1 MKFVARFVVLVS
13 FAFSLGIQPSVAAGE
28 DVKLI
33 RQSPLWATKNQSL
46 QLVVQSDVALQ
57 DLSLHISQ
65 SPLVGRSSLDS
76 YRDGTLNLT
85 FQRLQNITTTS
96 SGNQTTITVTRLS
109 LPQSG
114 VYVVDLREGEV
125 SVLSSLL
132 SYFNNTSITKLNTVV
147 LWPISAPPTTTPE
160 NESLVDDFW
169 QENSGLLE
177 AVTPHSLDSRLSWF
191 IDSDVVTR
199 STENSDWIRA
209 LRAASNTADVYVAPF
224 AQSDVNALIKARK
237 MKLASAAIS
246 SILPVTNA
254 LGRSNIPRVI
264 VSNAFSPRTWQWIE
278 KQGIYLS
285 ITSNQQYPST
295 TSVFTPSGIV
305 TNPNQQKSLV
315 IDRRASTFMSTA
327 LGSNLLTD
335 LQMFQADLFIT
346 ALEQPQSNR
355 TLVLY
360 PSLWNMQ
367 VGSKKNVLDVFT
379 APWLDPRSASNAIR
393 KPISEDREFKE
404 VRTSRLSIQQRD
416 LIGRLETY
424 RKRLSPFIADSIH
437 DTQSIHASL
446 RVSSIFKKNRELIH
460 NATENF
466 FDDLIDAVAIVSSGS
481 VVFANESGVIP
492 ITIRNNLSVSVY
504 VNVLGKGYPEVR
516 VELGNVDFVEIAA
529 GQRKSIEIPA
539 TLYGSENAFVDLQ
552 LVDAL
557 GKRIGETKR
566 IEIASSAYSTI
577 AGIFVSVAFGFLF
590 LLLIYNTQKRIRASR
605 AGTLENSPRE

>member
-1 MKFVARFVVLVS
+1 MKFVARFVVLVF
-13 FAFSLGIQPSVAAGE
+13 FAFSLGVQPSVAAGE

-33 RQSPLWATKNQSL
+33 RQSPLWVTKNQSL
-46 QLVVQSDVALQ
+46 QLVVQSDDSLQ
-57 DLSLHISQ
+57 DLSLYISQ

-76 YRDGTLNLT
+76 YRDGTLNLA
-85 FQRLQNITTTS
+85 FQRLQNITLTT
-96 SGNQTTITVTRLS
+96 SGNQTTITVNSLS

-114 VYVVDLREGEV
+114 VYVVDLRDGEV

-132 SYFNNTSITKLNTVV
+132 SYFNNTSITKLNAVV

-160 NESLVDDFW
+160 DESLVDDFW
-169 QENSGLLE
+169 QANSGLLE
-177 AVTPHSLDSRLSWF
+177 AVTPHPLDSRLSWF

-254 LGRSNIPRVI
+254 LERSNIPRVI

-305 TNPNQQKSLV
+305 TNPNQKKSLV

-327 LGSNLLTD
+327 LNSNLLTD
-335 LQMFQADLFIT
+335 LQIFQADLFIT

-360 PSLWNMQ
+360 PSLWKMQ

-379 APWLDPRSASNAIR
+379 SPWLNPRSASNAIR
-393 KPISEDREFKE
+393 RPISEDRELKE

-437 DTQSIHASL
+437 DRQSINASL
-446 RVSSIFKKNRELIH
+446 RVSSIFAKNRELIR
-460 NATENF
+460 NATKDF

-516 VELGNVDFVEIAA
+516 VKLGNVDFVEIAA

-577 AGIFVSVAFGFLF
+577 AGIFVSVAFGLLF